1 MSTPTLTH
9 TRVNQD
15 VTQSIIKP
23 HALIKKE
30 KRKKKEQI
38 TSSLQSKRSL
48 MNDQNEKR
56 KKSLEKKWAK
66 KWAANSSPVLIF
78 FTSPNFLTHN

>member
-48 MNDQNEKR
+48 MNDQNE
-56 KKSLEKKWAK
+56 
-66 KWAANSSPVLIF
+66 
-78 FTSPNFLTHN
+78 